1 MTISFVE
8 RLEHGEPVAVATAV
22 AIIALLYIV
31 PKLAS
36 SGKREPGLPPGPKT
50 IPVLGNLHQMPL
62 EHAHFQMTKW
72 AKEYGPIFSLKL
84 GNATMVV
91 LTGASEVKELMDRR
105 SATTSDRPPLHV
117 ANELITNGKHLLAM
131 GYSARW
137 RLVRK
142 ILHQYLTIR
151 MCEEKH
157 QFVQSAESTQMI
169 WDVLNKPD
177 DYYNRVRRYS
187 TGVILSI
194 VYGRRGPTW
203 EGPVSDIYSVMDPW
217 SEIVETG
224 ATPPVDIFP
233 FFKKLPDFVS
243 PWRKK
248 ALRVRQMELD
258 LYGRMAQEVR
268 DRRAKG
274 INRGSLMDQ
283 VLDSQASGADP
294 LLDDEQIAY
303 VGGVLLEGGSDT
315 TSSLTLS
322 FILACCAFPEV
333 LKKAQQEVD
342 RVCGRDR
349 MPDFDDFENLPYI
362 RMCVKE
368 TQRWRPVVVMSF
380 PHCTTKDESFR
391 NYVLPK
397 GTTLLCNTW
406 GLHHDPE
413 RFPEPNKFM
422 PERYK
427 DFPLSAPEYAAM
439 AGDDVRDH
447 YGYGS
452 GRRICVGLHIAE
464 RSMYLNIAR
473 LCWAFNIT
481 EDPAHP
487 VNIDNYSPGFLIAP
501 KAFKCKIVPRDDKV
515 RSVVASE
522 LETAGSV
529 FREYED

>member
-1 MTISFVE
+1 MQNTWMQLE
-8 RLEHGEPVAVATAV
+8 RGDTFAVVAALAV
-22 AIIALLYIV
+22 IALIVAV

-36 SGKREPGLPPGPKT
+36 MGKRQAGLPPGPKT
-50 IPVLGNLHQMPL
+50 LPVLGNLHQLPL
-62 EHAHFQMTKW
+62 KHAHHQMTQW

-84 GNATMVV
+84 GSGTMVV
-91 LTGASEVKELMDRR
+91 LTGQREVKELLDRR

-157 QFVQSAESTQMI
+157 QAVQSAESIQMI
-169 WDVLNKPD
+169 SDVLHQPD

-194 VYGRRGPTW
+194 VYGRRGPTF
-203 EGPVSDIYSVMDPW
+203 EGPVSDIF
-217 SEIVETG
+217 VETG

-233 FFKKLPDFVS
+233 ILKKLPDFMS

-258 LYGRMAQEVR
+258 LYGRMANEVKE
-268 DRRAKG
+268 RRAKG

-283 VLDSQASGADP
+283 VLDAQASGKDP
-294 LLDDEQIAY
+294 LLDDEQVAY

-322 FILACCAFPEV
+322 FILACCAFPDV
-333 LKKAQQEVD
+333 LRKAQQEVD
-342 RVCGRDR
+342 KVCGRNR
-349 MPDFDDFENLPYI
+349 VPDFEDYDSLPYI
-362 RMCVKE
+362 RII
-368 TQRWRPVVVMSF
+368 
-380 PHCTTKDESFR
+380 
-391 NYVLPK
+391 PK
-397 GTTLLCNTW
+397 GTSIVCNTW

-413 RFPEPNKFM
+413 RHPEPNKFD
-422 PERYK
+422 PERFADY
-427 DFPLSAPEYAAM
+427 PLSAPEYAAM

-447 YGYGS
+447 YGYGM
-452 GRRICVGLHIAE
+452 GRRICVGLHVAE
-464 RSMYLNIAR
+464 RSMFLNIAR

-481 EDPAHP
+481 EDPAYP
-487 VNIDNYSPGFLIAP
+487 VNIDAYTPGFLIAP
-501 KAFKCKIVPRDDKV
+501 EQFKCNIKPRDDQVK
-515 RSVVASE
+515 SVIAAE
-522 LETAGSV
+522 LEAAGSV
-529 FREYED
+529 FRDYED